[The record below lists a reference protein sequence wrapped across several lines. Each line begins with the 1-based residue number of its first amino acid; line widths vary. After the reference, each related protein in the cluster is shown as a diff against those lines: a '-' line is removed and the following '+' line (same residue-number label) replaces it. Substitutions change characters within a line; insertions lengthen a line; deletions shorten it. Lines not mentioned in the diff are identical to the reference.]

1 MFFFLSCFSLYLD
14 EEKLGESTT
23 RSSNHLEGEQTFF
36 RDIITF
42 NNVTFVATIFL
53 IEGLP
58 RLEDSKYL

>member
-23 RSSNHLEGEQTFF
+23 RSSNHLEGKQTFF

-53 IEGLP
+53 IEGVP